1 MIQFQIMLKSVSANV
16 GSTKR
21 VDYLKK
27 YGNATHAPG
36 GAIKFTLTRR
46 KANKIIS
53 DLKIVGDARGI
64 LTFVFTFSTKS
75 SCHAKLA

>member
-1 MIQFQIMLKSVSANV
+1 MV
-16 GSTKR
+16 